1 MKPTLLVLAAGMG
14 SRYGG
19 VKQIDAVG
27 PSGEAILDYSVFDA
41 VRAGF
46 EDVVFIIR
54 KDIEED
60 FRRVVGS
67 RVEPHL
73 PVDYVFQELDDLPDG
88 FKVPADRGK
97 PWGTG
102 HAVLRA
108 ADVITRPFAVINAD
122 DFYGRVAFSAASEFL
137 TAVDPAS
144 NNYCIIGYRLGETL
158 STHGTVSRGVCKV
171 SDGMLA
177 GIEEHTRIGWDGDRI
192 VSTANEAEP
201 VAFTTDTPVSMNF
214 FGFTPAVFGQLDEHF
229 RAFLNESIDEPKSEF
244 FIPKPLNQLIATG
257 AASCRV
263 IEAGSDWFGV
273 TYREDKPRVQQSIR
287 SLVDRGDYPEQ
298 LWT

>member
-1 MKPTLLVLAAGMG
+1 MG

-73 PVDYVFQELDDLPDG
+73 PVRYVFQELNDLPVG
-88 FKVPADRGK
+88 FQAPQDRTK

-108 ADVITRPFAVINAD
+108 AGTITRPFAVINAD
-122 DFYGRVAFSAASEFL
+122 DFYGRAAFAAAADFL
-137 TAVDPAS
+137 TAVDPGS
-144 NNYCIIGYRLGETL
+144 SNYCIIGYQLGETL
-158 STHGTVSRGVCKV
+158 SSHGTVSRGVCKV
-171 SDGMLA
+171 ADGMLT
-177 GIEEHTRIGWDGDRI
+177 GIEEHTKIGWNESRI

-201 VAFTTDTPVSMNF
+201 VAFAPDTPVSMNF
-214 FGFTPAVFGQLDEHF
+214 FGFTPVVFGQLEEHF
-229 RAFLNESIDEPKSEF
+229 RAFLQDSMDQPKSEF
-244 FIPKPLNQLIATG
+244 FIPKPLNQLIASG

-263 IEAGSDWFGV
+263 IEAGSEWFGV
-273 TYREDKPRVQQSIR
+273 TYKEDKPRVQESIR
-287 SLVDRGDYPEQ
+287 MLVERGDYPKA
-298 LWT
+298 LWS